1 MKQHGRFGLV
11 CNKLENK
18 AATQSVNKGCG
29 TATLKKGRLGDRIA
43 AACVATSRPKAGR
56 LTIAIR
62 RVTVMALLV
71 TVGTICR
78 AQAPVASDGWVVLPV
93 DDYRALRLAA
103 FPADVTPPPPPVDAT
118 LTRVDYELKIDG
130 DLASGEARLTV
141 DVIKDGWVKVAIP
154 AGLIVREA
162 RLDGKQVSLVA
173 QQETDSRGTYLLLS
187 HTGRSLFSL
196 QVVAPVSSVA
206 GTDILKLPVGSSA
219 VSRASITLPRQGVD
233 VHITGGLLLEKNE
246 TTNESRWVA
255 GGNGNDSLI
264 FAWKRRLD
272 DQRSTQPLRLR
283 AGVTQLV
290 GLGEDT
296 TQMSAD
302 IQVDVLQGIARDVH
316 VQLPE
321 QFTVNQVAGATVA
334 DWEASGRDLT
344 VIFIDPIAQSA
355 RFTVSGE
362 IKLPRDGHV
371 DVPLIRLPTAERETG
386 GLAVE
391 VLGAGEMK
399 DQQATGMAEAEAA
412 ELGQMISSR
421 QSPSLIAFRL
431 QPAEGTSTRSL
442 SLQVARYTPQ
452 AVLAANVEEARYTVL
467 TTQDGKMLVQSRFAV
482 RNNQR
487 SFLKV
492 NLPSTGVLWSVS
504 VGGRPLRPGHAADGS
519 LLLPLEKTRG
529 GDEAPAFVVEVTYI
543 DHGESW
549 GDKGRGKLTL
559 LTLDLPISKS
569 SVLLH
574 YSPEFK
580 LTPATGSFRVA
591 PYQAAESAVLQ
602 PAYKPEAIPPEG
614 AAAPADAGAEKD
626 AEETQALV
634 SHLKE
639 RAPGSGPARNLPIRV
654 AFPHFGP
661 SVYLVSELTSESQ
674 TPVLEFDF
682 LRDKKRGE
690 R

>member
-1 MKQHGRFGLV
+1 MKQHAASGLV
-11 CNKLENK
+11 FDNLKGKSKEARVNSRTFAARL
-18 AATQSVNKGCG
+18 AATSAGTRSQKG
-29 TATLKKGRLGDRIA
+29 TALTAMLRWASVALILVA
-43 AACVATSRPKAGR
+43 AVA
-56 LTIAIR
+56 
-62 RVTVMALLV
+62 
-71 TVGTICR
+71 VGR
-78 AQAPVASDGWVVLPV
+78 AQAPAPSDGWVVLPV
-93 DDYRALRLAA
+93 DDYRALRQSA
-103 FPADVTPPPPPVDAT
+103 FPADITPPPPPVDAT
-118 LTRVDYELKIDG
+118 LTRVDYDLKIDG
-130 DLASGEARLTV
+130 DIASGEAHLTV
-141 DVIKDGWVKVAIP
+141 DVIKDGWVMVAIP

-162 RLDGKQVSLVA
+162 RLDGKPVSLVA
-173 QQETDSRGTYLLLS
+173 EPQGGRPGEYLLLS
-187 HTGRSLFSL
+187 HTGRSMLVL
-196 QVVAPVSSVA
+196 QIVAPVSSVA
-206 GTDILKLPVGSSA
+206 GTDILHLPVGSSA
-219 VSRASITLPRQGVD
+219 VSRASVTLARQGVD

-246 TTNESRWVA
+246 TANESRWVA
-255 GGNGNDSLI
+255 GGNGADTLI

-272 DQRSTQPLRLR
+272 DQRSAQPLRLR

-296 TQMSAD
+296 TQLNAD
-302 IQVDVLQGIARDVH
+302 VQVDVLQGIAREVR

-321 QFTVNQVAGATVA
+321 QFTVNQVAGAMVA
-334 DWEASGRDLT
+334 DWEASGRELT
-344 VIFIDPIAQSA
+344 VSFIEPVSQSA

-362 IKLPRDGHV
+362 IKLPRDGRL
-371 DVPLIRLPTAERETG
+371 DIPLIRIPAAERETG
-386 GLAVE
+386 GVAVE

-399 DQQATGMAEAEAA
+399 DQQAVGMNEAEAA

-431 QPAEGTSTRSL
+431 QPAEGKATRSL
-442 SLQVARYTPQ
+442 SVQVARYTPQ

-467 TTQDGKMLVQSRFAV
+467 VTQDGKMLVQSRFAV

-492 NLPSTGVLWSVS
+492 NLPVTAVLWSVS
-504 VGGRPLRPGHAADGS
+504 VAGRPLRPGHAPDGS

-543 DHGESW
+543 DHGDIW
-549 GDKGRGKLTL
+549 ADKGHGKLTL

-574 YSPEFK
+574 YSPQFK
-580 LTPATGSFRVA
+580 LTPAAGSFRVA
-591 PYQAAESAVLQ
+591 PYQGAESAVLQ
-602 PAYKPEAIPPEG
+602 PAYKGDAVETQ
-614 AAAPADAGAEKD
+614 AAAAQVDGPRQKD
-626 AEETQALV
+626 AEMTQALV
-634 SHLKE
+634 SRLKE
-639 RAPGSGPARNLPIRV
+639 KAPGSAPARNLPIRV

-682 LRDKKRGE
+682 QRDKKRGE